1 MQAPFPRNPPC
12 FIFTLPVVR
21 CKQLYGGD
29 TKQMWKDFNAMQN
42 ALRNARGQ
50 SVGEA
55 MHEAVTVTPETS
67 IITAANRIVCLI
79 PVHNKFV

>member
-1 MQAPFPRNPPC
+1 
-12 FIFTLPVVR
+12 
-21 CKQLYGGD
+21 
-29 TKQMWKDFNAMQN
+29 MQN

-67 IITAANRIVCLI
+67 IITAANKIVRSLPLWC
-79 PVHNKFV
+79 V